1 MKMQKVTIAGAG
13 VLGSQIGFQS
23 AVKGKDVTFWLRSE
37 GSIDRAKERID
48 RWRNEYLKD
57 LDYVKTQ
64 IGQNNPVYPA
74 GLIDDFASLTP
85 EKVDKIKQDVENAY
99 NSLKYET
106 DMAKAVAGA
115 DFVIEAVAELK
126 DEKHAFFQELAK
138 HLKGDTIV
146 ASNSSTLLPSYFA
159 EDTGRPEKYL
169 HFHFANEIWRLNIG
183 EIMVHK
189 STDPKAKEAVVQFAK
204 EIGMVPVVV
213 KKEQPGY
220 ILNSLLVPLLNAA
233 NYLLVHDIASVED
246 IDSTW
251 RISTGAPKGPFEFL
265 DIIGLV
271 TPYNLELMKPGAD
284 DPETTSGKIVKLYKE
299 KIDRGELGIAA
310 GKGFYTYDK
319 NGNKI

>member
-1 MKMQKVTIAGAG
+1 MQKITVAGGG

-23 AVKGKDVTFWLRSE
+23 AVKGKDVTFWMRSE
-37 GSIDRAKERID
+37 GSIERAKPRIE

-57 LDYVKTQ
+57 LEYVKTQ
-64 IGQNNPVYPA
+64 IGQNNPVYPR

-85 EKVDKIKQDVENAY
+85 EKVDEIKQDVENAY
-99 NSLKYET
+99 SSIRYET
-106 DMAKAVAGA
+106 DMAKAVEGA
-115 DFVIEAVAELK
+115 ELIIEAVAEVK
-126 DEKHAFFQELAK
+126 DEKHAFFKELAR

-146 ASNSSTLLPSYFA
+146 VSNSSTMLPRFFA

-183 EIMVHK
+183 EIMVHEG
-189 STDPKAKEAVVQFAK
+189 TDPKVKDAVVQFAK

-220 ILNSLLVPLLNAA
+220 ILNSLLIPLLDAA

-246 IDSTW
+246 IDNTW
-251 RISTGAPKGPFEFL
+251 KISTGAPMGPFEIL
-265 DIIGLV
+265 DMIGMT
-271 TPYNLELMKPGAD
+271 TPYNLEMSRPGAD
-284 DPETTSGKIVKLYKE
+284 DPETTSGKIVKMYKE

-310 GKGFYTYDK
+310 GKGFYTYDE

>member
-1 MKMQKVTIAGAG
+1 MQKLTVAGGG
-13 VLGSQIGFQS
+13 VLGSQIGFQA

-37 GSIDRAKERID
+37 GSIERAKPRIE
-48 RWRNEYLKD
+48 RWRSEYLKD
-57 LDYVKTQ
+57 LEFVKTQ
-64 IGQNNPVYPA
+64 IGQNNPVYPP

-85 EKVDKIKQDVENAY
+85 EKVDEIKQDVENAY
-99 NSLKYET
+99 NSIRYET

-115 DFVIEAVAELK
+115 ELVIESVSEVK
-126 DEKHAFFQELAK
+126 DEKHAFFKELAK
-138 HLKGDTIV
+138 HLEGDTIV
-146 ASNSSTLLPSYFA
+146 VSNSSTMLPSFFA

-183 EIMVHK
+183 EIMVHEG
-189 STDPKAKEAVVQFAK
+189 TDPNVKDEVVQFAK

-220 ILNSLLVPLLNAA
+220 ILNSLLIPLLDAA

-246 IDSTW
+246 IDNTW
-251 RISTGAPKGPFEFL
+251 KISTGAPKGPFEIF
-265 DIIGLV
+265 DMIGMT
-271 TPYNLELMKPGAD
+271 TPYNLEMSRPGAD

-299 KIDRGELGIAA
+299 KIDKGELGIAA